1 MNIQSSV
8 FRIVQ
13 FTDLHLGERDDAVVL
28 QLLRRVFTT
37 ERPDFAVFT
46 GDQVAGYAVFH
57 RTNDLWLK
65 ALSVASEFGVPFA
78 TVFGNHDDQ
87 PFMMDPLLWH
97 RWAVPGFFVALV
109 LCVLVMCRTRMGK
122 WLMAPVLIFL
132 VISIA
137 TFPNHRLRRN
147 LYELERETYPRLSY
161 TVAEGA
167 RLDTVAEGARLL
179 VRGPNGSVALYFLDT
194 GGGCIPEG
202 ITKDQLDWLQ
212 GFAAL
217 PSLAFMHIPP
227 FGDGIFNASVCQ
239 GPPPR
244 EPTSR
249 CPGSET
255 LLETLASIGTL
266 AVFVGHDHDN
276 SWCCPSGSMM
286 LCYGRH
292 AGGYGTLTPGARI
305 IDVRLEG
312 KVTVETRVVE

>member
-13 FTDLHLGERDDAVVL
+13 FTDLHLGERDDNKVL
-28 QLLRRVFTT
+28 QLMRRVFMT

-46 GDQVAGYAVFH
+46 GDLVAGYAVFH
-57 RTNDLWLK
+57 RTNELWLK
-65 ALSVASEFGVPFA
+65 ALSVAAEFGVPFA

-87 PFMMDPLLWH
+87 PFKMDPLVWH
-97 RWAVPGFFVALV
+97 RWAVPGCFVALV
-109 LCVLVMCRTRMGK
+109 LWALVMCRIRMGK
-122 WLMAPVLIFL
+122 WLMIPVAMLFL
-132 VISIA
+132 ISIA
-137 TFPNHRLRRN
+137 TFPKHGPRRN
-147 LYELERETYPRLSY
+147 LFELERETYPRLSY

-167 RLDTVAEGARLL
+167 RLV

-194 GGGCIPEG
+194 GGGWIPEG
-202 ITKDQLDWLQ
+202 ITEDWLK
-212 GFAAL
+212 GFDPL

-276 SWCCPSGSMM
+276 SWCCPGSQLM

-292 AGGYGTLTPGARI
+292 TGGYGTLTPGARI